1 MALNVW
7 QPEVIRGRQ
16 KQIVEQS
23 AVPVESRVHSL
34 EMELKLCRQR
44 ISGFDKASVSFDL
57 SLCSSQC
64 ISLVEIE
71 SFFPYSSN
79 HFHAEL
85 REAETRDGNGTVGV
99 LEISSITRS

>member
-1 MALNVW
+1 MRVLFFFFFRQASVALNVW

-44 ISGFDKASVSFDL
+44 ISGFDKAYVNFDL
-57 SLCSSQC
+57 SLCSSQY

-71 SFFPYSSN
+71 S
-79 HFHAEL
+79 
-85 REAETRDGNGTVGV
+85 V
-99 LEISSITRS
+99 LS